1 MLSKDKIARINELSR
16 KSKTT
21 GLTDKEAKEQS
32 SLRAEYLQT
41 FRASMENTLKG
52 VTVVDPMGNDVT
64 PKKLKEIKRQN
75 KLH

>member
-16 KSKTT
+16 KSKST

-32 SLRAEYLQT
+32 ALRAEYLQT

-52 VTVVDPMGNDVT
+52 VTVVDPLGNDVT
-64 PKKLKEIKRQN
+64 PKKLKQVKKQN